1 MHASTAAARLPQRL
15 LSARATTWHA
25 PTPCFSS
32 LCTGDAFAAHTAR
45 LHHDLWHAIL
55 LEN

>member
-32 LCTGDAFAAHTAR
+32 PCTGNALAVHAVRPRHTP
-45 LHHDLWHAIL
+45 WHAIL